1 MCNDNNNDGN
11 SPSSSCGSLRQLYSN
26 NGKASA
32 SASTDDGTDNDNLD
46 RPDNHHRPNH
56 DVVMNDQN
64 KDNHRNG
71 GGGSKRSGCGPAGAY
86 YNRSGGPGTRR

>member
-32 SASTDDGTDNDNLD
+32 SASTDDGTDDDNLD
-46 RPDNHHRPNH
+46 RPDNHDRPNNH
-56 DVVMNDQN
+56 DVVMNHQN

-71 GGGSKRSGCGPAGAY
+71 GGGHQSKDDTPFSLPF
-86 YNRSGGPGTRR
+86 P

>member
-46 RPDNHHRPNH
+46 RPDNHNRPNH

-71 GGGSKRSGCGPAGAY
+71 GGGHQSKDDTPFSLPF
-86 YNRSGGPGTRR
+86 P

>member
-32 SASTDDGTDNDNLD
+32 SSSASASTDDGTDDDNLD
-46 RPDNHHRPNH
+46 RPDNHDRPNH
-56 DVVMNDQN
+56 DVVMNHQN

-71 GGGSKRSGCGPAGAY
+71 GGGHQSKDDTPFSLPF
-86 YNRSGGPGTRR
+86 P